1 MKRTYVLL
9 TLLLCFLAF
18 GYTKNA
24 EEGIAKIY
32 LVDDL
37 LVRSD
42 PSADI
47 RLYSIA
53 NPASLQLLSTIKILG
68 NNDVAVKGRY
78 MYADQD
84 QNLLVYD
91 ISNRLSPVAVDTIR
105 NVFREI
111 WSQQQF
117 VSEPV
122 GFVDGGTV
130 GGASGCGGCG
140 ANDAPVSSV
149 QTVSPRA
156 GGTAD
161 MSSES
166 SGGKGGSLA
175 RFAIVGNYLYCIDNA
190 NLSVYDISDP
200 AAPRYKNAVNIGWEI
215 ETLFPF
221 GDELFIGGRS
231 GMYRYSIASPED
243 PAKLSEFG
251 HQNSCDPVVVEG
263 TRAYVTLRGGNA
275 CGGYSNQMD
284 ILDITNRRNPV
295 LLKTIPMDGPYGLT
309 VTEGTAIVCDG
320 ASGVKI
326 IDTKEIGNIRT
337 IATITGIIAHDVIL
351 HNDLLFVTTTTGI
364 WVYNVA
370 KLDDPVK
377 VVRLQF

>member
-1 MKRTYVLL
+1 MKRTYALL

-18 GYTKNA
+18 GYTKN
-24 EEGIAKIY
+24 EDEGIAKIY
-32 LVDDL
+32 LIDDL

-53 NPASLQLLSTIKILG
+53 NPAALQLLSTIQVLG
-68 NNDVAVKGRY
+68 NNDVAVKGEY
-78 MYADQD
+78 MYADQNE
-84 QNLLVYD
+84 NLLVYD
-91 ISNRLSPVAVDTIR
+91 ISNRMSPVAVDTIR

-111 WSQQQF
+111 WAQQRF
-117 VSEPV
+117 VSEPI
-122 GFVDGGTV
+122 GFVDQGSV

-140 ANDAPVSSV
+140 SSEDVMVAAPQTSGRSVSSGD
-149 QTVSPRA
+149 VSE
-156 GGTAD
+156 G
-161 MSSES
+161 

-175 RFAIVGNYLYCIDNA
+175 RFAIVGNYLYCIDYS

-200 AAPRYKNAVNIGWEI
+200 AAPRYKNSVNVGWQI
-215 ETLFPF
+215 ETLFPV
-221 GDELFIGGRS
+221 GNELFIGSRS
-231 GMYRYSIASPED
+231 GMYRYTIAAPEN
-243 PAKLSEFG
+243 PEKLSEFG

-263 TRAYVTLRGGNA
+263 TRAYVTLRGGTE

-295 LLKTIPMDGPYGLT
+295 LLKTVPLDGPYGLT

-326 IDTKEIGNIRT
+326 IDTKDLANIRT
-337 IATITGIIAHDVIL
+337 IATIPGIIAHDVIL
-351 HNDLLFVTTTTGI
+351 HNNFLFVTTTTGI
-364 WVYNVA
+364 WVYNVEH
-370 KLDDPVK
+370 LDNPVK